1 MKYKQHSVI
10 GTVYKLV
17 SFLINVKDVFVKL
30 GQVKHATQV
39 QKDKNTK
46 KKTYL
51 TRLTLQEFVTT

>member
-46 KKTYL
+46 KKHI
-51 TRLTLQEFVTT
+51 LQG